1 MWEKMEKTHTAT
13 LSYPASVFMALWIV
27 LVFIIYVTVL
37 CIFTEGMNPGMPIKK
52 TTVSCWTM
60 VSTVT
65 AHEIEKQVVELV
77 HVSGTTKLPKQG
89 HLIQS

>member
-1 MWEKMEKTHTAT
+1 MWEKMGKTHTAT

-27 LVFIIYVTVL
+27 LVF
-37 CIFTEGMNPGMPIKK
+37 TEGMNPGMPIENLAVEPWFPQLLCMKLK
-52 TTVSCWTM
+52 
-60 VSTVT
+60 
-65 AHEIEKQVVELV
+65 KQVVELV

>member
-1 MWEKMEKTHTAT
+1 MWEKMGKTHTAT

-37 CIFTEGMNPGMPIKK
+37 CIFTEGMNPGMPIENLAVEPWFPQLLCMKLK
-52 TTVSCWTM
+52 
-60 VSTVT
+60 
-65 AHEIEKQVVELV
+65 KQVVELV